1 MKRVLTLTVPLVLL
15 AGCIGPNPYI
25 TPVESRSVEPVTP
38 PPSGT
43 VVPVQPSTAV
53 SVSPILDTPTFRP
66 SAPQAPTGQL
76 PAVSQPVAPQS
87 ELPALNQN
95 SSSAVV
101 ALLGEARQA
110 ADRGDLSGAESQVER
125 ALRISPRDPQVY
137 LQLASLKRQQGEYL
151 QAEQVALRGVAV
163 AAALP
168 DYKRLLWKELARIR
182 FEAGDRDGAAVAER
196 EAARF

>member
-1 MKRVLTLTVPLVLL
+1 MKKVLTLTVPLIFLT
-15 AGCIGPNPYI
+15 GCIGPNPYI
-25 TPVESRSVEPVTP
+25 TPVESRTVEPVAP

-43 VVPVQPSTAV
+43 VVPVQPGTGV
-53 SVSPILDTPTFRP
+53 SVAPVFETPSFRP
-66 SAPQAPTGQL
+66 AQPAPAPQT
-76 PAVSQPVAPQS
+76 VTPQT
-87 ELPALNQN
+87 ELPPLNQ
-95 SSSAVV
+95 SSSTAVV

-168 DYKRLLWKELARIR
+168 DYKKLLWKELARIR
-182 FEAGDRDGAAVAER
+182 FEAGDRDGAAAAER